1 MSYTNFIGGVSPFK
15 QKVYDKEFYFK
26 KDGKKITNQEY
37 CRLQASIGPDVPPS
51 FNLQTNHPD
60 PCGKKEKR
68 EYERALNQ
76 RKREIK
82 QDDQKRPKK

>member
-37 CRLQASIGPDVPPS
+37 CKLQASIDPDVPPS

-68 EYERALNQ
+68 EYERALAK
-76 RKREIK
+76 RKKEIFEDE
-82 QDDQKRPKK
+82 QGRPE

>member
-1 MSYTNFIGGVSPFK
+1 MSYTNFIGGVSTFK

-68 EYERALNQ
+68 EYERALAK
-76 RKREIK
+76 RKREIFEDE
-82 QDDQKRPKK
+82 QGRPE

>member
-1 MSYTNFIGGVSPFK
+1 MSILGTIFSTG
-15 QKVYDKEFYFK
+15 DKEFYFK

-37 CRLQASIGPDVPPS
+37 CKLQASIGPDVPPS

-68 EYERALNQ
+68 EYERALAK
-76 RKREIK
+76 RKREIFEDE
-82 QDDQKRPKK
+82 QGRPE

>member
-68 EYERALNQ
+68 EYERALAK
-76 RKREIK
+76 RKREIFEDE
-82 QDDQKRPKK
+82 QGRPE

>member
-1 MSYTNFIGGVSPFK
+1 MAYTDFIGGVSPFK

-68 EYERALNQ
+68 EYERALAK
-76 RKREIK
+76 RKKEIFEDE
-82 QDDQKRPKK
+82 QGRPE

>member
-37 CRLQASIGPDVPPS
+37 CKLQA
-51 FNLQTNHPD
+51 FL
-60 PCGKKEKR
+60 
-68 EYERALNQ
+68 L
-76 RKREIK
+76 
-82 QDDQKRPKK
+82 

>member
-68 EYERALNQ
+68 EYERALAK
-76 RKREIK
+76 RKKEIFEDE
-82 QDDQKRPKK
+82 QGRPE

>member
-37 CRLQASIGPDVPPS
+37 CKLQASIGPDVPPS

-68 EYERALNQ
+68 EYERALAK
-76 RKREIK
+76 RKREIFEDE
-82 QDDQKRPKK
+82 QGRPE